1 MTCVPLSELSQSC
14 RLPWASTFASTLD
27 FSIRI
32 SAKTVCEGPPLRK
45 NLTASPGTPALR
57 GLGWA
62 TKPAVLNGWS
72 LPSVKSA
79 AVRGFQYTLHA
90 VHCSG
95 LDSFELLSALWSSPA
110 DGFFSRAGF
119 GPAGTG
125 SQRVQSRTPTWRA
138 PPGGPRRPPG
148 RRRFC
153 PPHGGG
159 CRGSINESRGVPH
172 K

>member
-14 RLPWASTFASTLD
+14 RLPWASTFASTLN
-27 FSIRI
+27 SIRI
-32 SAKTVCEGPPLRK
+32 SAKTVCKGPPLRK

-95 LDSFELLSALWSSPA
+95 LHSFELLSALWSFLPRKAS
-110 DGFFSRAGF
+110 SRGLASAQQ
-119 GPAGTG
+119 GPALSG
-125 SQRVQSRTPTWRA
+125 SMRTNKTA
-138 PPGGPRRPPG
+138 RRPSARG
-148 RRRFC
+148 RFC
-153 PPHGGG
+153 APDGGG